1 MHGQRIQA
9 YYEILAACNRDLSL
23 SRIRSIRIIQLIRL
37 IDKPIALAVRLSP
50 PPEIDSQPFPNNYF
64 FTVAE

>member
-23 SRIRSIRIIQLIRL
+23 SNSINSDNSINPVN
-37 IDKPIALAVRLSP
+37 PINS
-50 PPEIDSQPFPNNYF
+50 I
-64 FTVAE
+64 T